1 MGETEAEIQAEPR
14 PQRQSASASLAGGR
28 PEEIFR
34 SLWASVFYAAPEAP
48 RSVLVC
54 SANRQEGATTV
65 ACALALAGA
74 GSVAAPGGESGPDRV
89 VLVDLN
95 LHNPAVHKQLNLSDG
110 GGVSDV
116 LVGEKPLADVLR
128 HVGPGKLD
136 VLTVGTRRDRLLEVL
151 RQDRVRDF
159 LADLERHYG
168 HVIID
173 TAPANMYPDAQ
184 VLAGVVRSAVLVA
197 QSQQTARESLQ
208 VARKCIEA
216 GGGKVLGVVLNMR
229 TFPIPRFVYRRV

>member
-1 MGETEAEIQAEPR
+1 MAETEAEIQAEPQPR
-14 PQRQSASASLAGGR
+14 RQTASAGLSGR
-28 PEEIFR
+28 AEEIFR
-34 SLWASVFYAAPEAP
+34 SLWASVFYASPEAP

-54 SANRQEGATTV
+54 SANRHEGATTV

-74 GSVAAPGGESGPDRV
+74 GTVAAAPAAEAGTDRV
-89 VLVDLN
+89 ALVDLN
-95 LHNPAVHKQLNLSDG
+95 LRNPAVHEKLNLADG

-116 LVGEKPLADVLR
+116 LAGQAPLADVLR

-136 VLTVGTRRDRLLEVL
+136 VLTVGSRRDWLVEIL
-151 RQDRVRDF
+151 RQDRVSEF
-159 LADLERHYG
+159 LAGLQRHYG

-173 TAPANMYPDAQ
+173 AAPANVYPDAQ
-184 VLAGVVRSAVLVA
+184 LLTGAVGSAVLVA
-197 QSQQTARESLQ
+197 RSQQTARESLQ
-208 VARKCIEA
+208 AARRSLEA

>member
-1 MGETEAEIQAEPR
+1 MTRKFRTEQ
-14 PQRQSASASLAGGR
+14 LK
-28 PEEIFR
+28 F
-34 SLWASVFYAAPEAP
+34 VH
-48 RSVLVC
+48 
-54 SANRQEGATTV
+54 
-65 ACALALAGA
+65 
-74 GSVAAPGGESGPDRV
+74 PGTRI
-89 VLVDLN
+89 DLN

-136 VLTVGTRRDRLLEVL
+136 VLTVGTRRDRLQVL
-151 RQDRVRDF
+151 RQDRVSDF

-184 VLAGVVRSAVLVA
+184 VLASVVRSAVLVA

-216 GGGKVLGVVLNMR
+216 SGGKVLGVVLNMR